1 MRHDEASY
9 RHLIEAIT
17 DYAIFLLDREGQVL
31 TWNTGAQ
38 RIEGYTQG
46 EIIGAH
52 FSRFYPQE
60 DVERGKP
67 HLALEAARAEG
78 HYEEEGWRVRKD
90 GSRFWADV
98 VITPLRDDA
107 GAVVGFAKVTRDQT
121 ERWRAHE
128 QLTRLSERERIAR
141 DLQAGINK
149 MLFDIGLRLQAIATT
164 SSEGEVVRELERC
177 IEDLDRAITDLRRYV
192 FGLESGRG
200 GETDRK

>member
-1 MRHDEASY
+1 MEEEQRLGRLLQAV
-9 RHLIEAIT
+9 T
-17 DYAIFLLDREGQVL
+17 DYAIFLLDREGRVL

-38 RIEGYTQG
+38 RIKGYTQG

-67 HLALEAARAEG
+67 QLALDAARTEG

-121 ERWRAHE
+121 ERWRAQE

-141 DLQAGINK
+141 DLQAGINR
-149 MLFDIGLRLQAIATT
+149 MLFDIGLRLQAIAST
-164 SSEGEVVRELERC
+164 STEGEVVRELESR
-177 IEDLDRAITDLRRYV
+177 IEDLDRTITELRRYV
-192 FGLESGRG
+192 FGLGSGSG
-200 GETDRK
+200 GEPDQQ

>member
-1 MRHDEASY
+1 MAQNEASY
-9 RHLIEAIT
+9 QHLIEAIT
-17 DYAIFLLDREGQVL
+17 DYAIFLLDTEGQVL

-52 FSRFYPQE
+52 FGRFYPQE

-121 ERWRAHE
+121 ERLRARE
-128 QLTRLSERERIAR
+128 QFTRLSERERIAR
-141 DLQAGINK
+141 DLQVGINRT
-149 MLFDIGLRLQAIATT
+149 LFDIGLRLQAIAST
-164 SSEGEVVRELERC
+164 STEGEVVHELERC
-177 IEDLDRAITDLRRYV
+177 IEDLDEAITELRRYV
-192 FGLESGRG
+192 FGLESGSGREPG
-200 GETDRK
+200 RE

>member
-1 MRHDEASY
+1 MARDEASY
-9 RHLIEAIT
+9 QNLIEAIT
-17 DYAIFLLDREGQVL
+17 DYAIFLLDSEGQVL

-60 DVERGKP
+60 DVELGKP
-67 HLALEAARAEG
+67 QRALDAARTEG

-121 ERWRAHE
+121 ERWRAQE

-141 DLQAGINK
+141 DLQAGINR
-149 MLFDIGLRLQAIATT
+149 MLFDIGLRLQAIAST
-164 SSEGEVVRELERC
+164 STEGEVVRELESC
-177 IEDLDRAITDLRRYV
+177 VEDLDRTITALRRYV
-192 FGLESGRG
+192 FGLESGSG
-200 GETDRK
+200 GLPDQR